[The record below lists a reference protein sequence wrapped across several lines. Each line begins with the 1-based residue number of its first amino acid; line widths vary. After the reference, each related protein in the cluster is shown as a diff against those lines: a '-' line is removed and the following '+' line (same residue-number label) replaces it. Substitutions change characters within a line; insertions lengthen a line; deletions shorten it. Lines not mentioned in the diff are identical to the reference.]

1 MRLFHKSL
9 VLICALL
16 MGLSIQTFAGNLP
29 DFTELVK
36 DQSPAVVNIST
47 VTHAKTSQSGM
58 PPGYEQMPEIFRHFF
73 QYGPRGGQGAQPR
86 QREAQ
91 SLGSGFIIS
100 ADGYILTNNHVVE
113 GADEI
118 IVRLSDRSEITA
130 ELIGADKSSDIA
142 LLKVNQD
149 GLPSVKLGNSEE
161 LEVGEWVLAI
171 GSPFG
176 FDYTVTSGIVSAKG
190 RNLPNENYVP
200 FIQTDVAINPG
211 NSGGPLFDLDGEVV
225 GINSQIYTRSGGFM
239 GVSFAIPVNVAM
251 KVADQ
256 LKNKGYVSRG
266 YLGVRIQEVNK
277 ELAEAFGL
285 EKPAGALVVQAYENE
300 PASEAGIEAGDV
312 IVRFN
317 GEPIVLSSDL
327 PHLVGLV
334 TPGEKAKVVV
344 NRQGK
349 QKKLTV
355 TVGELPT
362 GDRMLAESR
371 AAKTPLDDNPLGVIV
386 SDMTDDQRRN
396 ADINKGVI
404 VEQVAPDSVVAKKG
418 VRSGDIIAM
427 LNHRWISNIDEFNQI
442 IAELPEGRNLPM
454 LVIRKGMRRFV
465 WVRLEP

>member
-9 VLICALL
+9 MVCVALL
-16 MGLSIQTFAGNLP
+16 MGLSLQVSARSLP

-47 VTHAKTSQSGM
+47 VTHSRVSQSGL

-86 QREAQ
+86 QRDAQ

-100 ADGYILTNNHVVE
+100 EDGYILTNNHVVE

-118 IVRLSDRSEITA
+118 IVRLSDRSELTA

-142 LLKVNQD
+142 LLKVKES
-149 GLPSVKLGNSEE
+149 GLPYVKLGDSDE

-190 RNLPNENYVP
+190 RSLPNENYVP

-211 NSGGPLFDLDGEVV
+211 NSGGPLFDLDGKVV

-256 LKNKGYVSRG
+256 LKDKGYVSRG

-300 PASEAGIEAGDV
+300 PAADAGIEAGDV
-312 IVRFN
+312 IVKFN
-317 GEPIVLSSDL
+317 GEPIILSSDL

-334 TPGEKAKVVV
+334 TPGEKASVVV

-349 QKKLTV
+349 EKRLTV
-355 TVGELPT
+355 KVGELPT
-362 GDRMLAESR
+362 EDQLVSGNRPS
-371 AAKTPLDDNPLGVIV
+371 KSPSNNNPLGVVV
-386 SDMTDDQRRN
+386 SDMTDEQRRS

-404 VEQVAPDSVVAKKG
+404 VEQVAQDSVVAKKG
-418 VRSGDIIAM
+418 VRPGDIIAM
-427 LNHRWISNIDEFNQI
+427 LNHRWISDVDEFNKI
-442 IAELPEGRNLPM
+442 IAELPAGRNLPM

>member
-9 VLICALL
+9 MVCVALL
-16 MGLSIQTFAGNLP
+16 MGLSLQVSARSLP

-47 VTHAKTSQSGM
+47 VTHSRASQSGL

-86 QREAQ
+86 QRDAQ

-100 ADGYILTNNHVVE
+100 EDGYILTNNHVVE

-118 IVRLSDRSEITA
+118 IVRLSDRSELTA

-142 LLKVNQD
+142 LLKVKES
-149 GLPSVKLGNSEE
+149 GLPYVKLGDSDE

-190 RNLPNENYVP
+190 RSLPNENYVP

-211 NSGGPLFDLDGEVV
+211 NSGGPLFDLDGKVV

-256 LKNKGYVSRG
+256 LKDKGYVSRG

-300 PASEAGIEAGDV
+300 PAADAGIEAGDV
-312 IVRFN
+312 IVKFN
-317 GEPIVLSSDL
+317 GEPIILSSDL

-334 TPGEKAKVVV
+334 TPGEKASVVV

-349 QKKLTV
+349 EKRLSVK
-355 TVGELPT
+355 VGELPT
-362 GDRMLAESR
+362 EDQLVSGNRPS
-371 AAKTPLDDNPLGVIV
+371 KSPSNNNPLGVVV
-386 SDMTDDQRRN
+386 SDMTDEQRRS

-404 VEQVAPDSVVAKKG
+404 VEQVAQDSVVAKKG
-418 VRSGDIIAM
+418 VRPGDIIAM
-427 LNHRWISNIDEFNQI
+427 LNHRWISDVDEFNKI
-442 IAELPEGRNLPM
+442 IAELPAGRNLPM